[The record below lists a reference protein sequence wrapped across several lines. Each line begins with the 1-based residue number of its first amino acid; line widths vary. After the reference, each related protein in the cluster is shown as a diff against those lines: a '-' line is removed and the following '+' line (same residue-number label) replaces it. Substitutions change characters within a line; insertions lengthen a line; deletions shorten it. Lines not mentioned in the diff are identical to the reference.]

1 VTRDEVE
8 GRGAVLWALASLLVV
23 AAALAL
29 GLGCATGR
37 VMPDGEMVCAAIG
50 EDAKVSYSHPTGE
63 AGMLTSAPAHV
74 VTCEGGPLMPSLLD
88 GVGTV
93 LTTAGKVLWGWMTGL
108 VP

>member
-1 VTRDEVE
+1 MTRDEAE
-8 GRGAVLWALASLLVV
+8 GRGATLWALACALAV

-63 AGMLTSAPAHV
+63 AAVSYTHLTLPTIYSV
-74 VTCEGGPLMPSLLD
+74 
-88 GVGTV
+88 
-93 LTTAGKVLWGWMTGL
+93 
-108 VP
+108 

>member
-1 VTRDEVE
+1 VTRDEAE
-8 GRGAVLWALASLLVV
+8 GRGATLWALACALAV

-63 AGMLTSAPAHV
+63 AGLISSAPAHV
-74 VTCEGGPLMPSLLD
+74 VTCEGGEIMPSILD
-88 GVGTV
+88 GLGTV
-93 LTTAGKVLWGWMTGL
+93 ITTAGKVIWSWL
-108 VP
+108 PF